1 MKEQEF
7 NCPYC
12 YSQVSTWVETS
23 KLKQQFVED
32 CVECKNPLGVIVDCA
47 FGVIQNIMINPISQ

>member
-7 NCPYC
+7 SCPYC

-32 CVECKNPLGVIVDCA
+32 CAECRNPLGVIVDCA
-47 FGVIQNIMINPISQ
+47 FGDIQNIMISPIAQ